1 MRRDA
6 AAVRVI
12 SESEELAQ
20 GIADFFLPVLSPLD
34 VDESFSF
41 YPRTVGSRAPRLHPG
56 GVRCGQMLAWT
67 EAPEAGLSL
76 RLHSPLARAH
86 PLTMHQRGQCASA
99 QCEGRVPGW
108 FAD

>member
-56 GVRCGQMLAWT
+56 GVRCGQLYAWT
-67 EAPEAGLSL
+67 VAPEAGLSL
-76 RLHSPLARAH
+76 RLHIAP
-86 PLTMHQRGQCASA
+86 
-99 QCEGRVPGW
+99 
-108 FAD
+108 

>member
-41 YPRTVGSRAPRLHPG
+41 YPRTVGSRASRLHPG

-76 RLHSPLARAH
+76 RLHSPLARAR

-99 QCEGRVPGW
+99 QC
-108 FAD
+108 

>member
-1 MRRDA
+1 MR
-6 AAVRVI
+6 VN
-12 SESEELAQ
+12 SESEELKQ
-20 GIADFFLPVLSPLD
+20 GVADFFLPVLSPLD

-76 RLHSPLARAH
+76 RPHSPLVRDR
-86 PLTMHQRGQCASA
+86 PMPMH
-99 QCEGRVPGW
+99 
-108 FAD
+108 

>member
-67 EAPEAGLSL
+67 EAPEAGLGL
-76 RLHSPLARAH
+76 RLHSPLVSDR
-86 PLTMHQRGQCASA
+86 PMPMH
-99 QCEGRVPGW
+99 
-108 FAD
+108 

>member
-34 VDESFSF
+34 VDESFFFLSEDGGQQSAEAASWWG
-41 YPRTVGSRAPRLHPG
+41 PLRAN
-56 GVRCGQMLAWT
+56 V
-67 EAPEAGLSL
+67 SL
-76 RLHSPLARAH
+76 DRS
-86 PLTMHQRGQCASA
+86 S
-99 QCEGRVPGW
+99 
-108 FAD
+108 

>member
-41 YPRTVGSRAPRLHPG
+41 HPRTVGSRAPRLQPG

-67 EAPEAGLSL
+67 VDPEAGLSL
-76 RLHSPLARAH
+76 RPHSPLVRTR
-86 PLTMHQRGQCASA
+86 PVPMHKGGQCASA
-99 QCEGRVPGW
+99 QC
-108 FAD
+108 